1 MNGEKKEIPKG
12 TLGLV
17 ELYCLSIGQVIG
29 AGVITLVGPAITAT
43 GYSAWLAYLLAIVL
57 GFFTV
62 FPLVFI
68 CGTLRLGGG
77 YYSLIGALTNK
88 TLAGMYAFAQLT
100 KLLSISLFAVSL
112 GVYVQSLFPQVN
124 TTVCGVAFLTFFYVV
139 NLCGIDMMAKIQ
151 KYMTWVLIAAL
162 LMFIVFGLMYYNHPV
177 FDITHQNFLTNGI
190 AGLWTASFL
199 FVYST
204 TGYSMTMNYG
214 SVARNPQRDIPW
226 ALILSVP
233 TLVILYCGVAA
244 AGSCV
249 LPMEEVM
256 DQPLTLVARVALPKV
271 LFIAFII
278 GGPIMALLTTMNS
291 TMPANCLPIMVS
303 CKDGWLPKSFGK
315 ENKRGVAWKIM
326 TLNYLL
332 GLVPLLLGF
341 NVKTITNNIMLLNSC
356 MYLMCYYAYF
366 QMPKKY
372 PDAWKR
378 SRWHVADRVY
388 YLVCAVGLVGQCA
401 ILVNS
406 AFALTPII
414 AIVSI
419 AAIAICCVLG
429 LLRARS
435 PEVTV
440 STTIW
445 ED

>member
-1 MNGEKKEIPKG
+1 MSGEKKEVPKG

-62 FPLVFI
+62 FPLIFI

-100 KLLSISLFAVSL
+100 KLLGISLFAVSL
-112 GVYVQSLFPQVN
+112 GVYIQSLFPQVN
-124 TTVCGVAFLTFFYVV
+124 TIICGVAFLTFFYVV
-139 NLCGIDMMAKIQ
+139 NLCGIDMMAKLQ

-162 LMFIVFGLMYYNHPV
+162 LMFIFFGLKNYNHPV
-177 FDITHQNFLTNGI
+177 FDITNQNFMTNGVG
-190 AGLWTASFL
+190 GLWTASFL

-214 SVARNPQRDIPW
+214 SAARNPKRDIPW

-233 TLVILYCGVAA
+233 TLIILYCGVAA
-244 AGSCV
+244 AGTCV
-249 LPMEEVM
+249 LPMEEVI

-271 LFIAFII
+271 LFVAFII

-303 CKDGWLPKSFGK
+303 CDDGWLPKSFGSK
-315 ENKRGVAWKIM
+315 NKRGVAWKIM

-366 QMPKKY
+366 QLPKKY
-372 PDAWKR
+372 KEAWKR
-378 SRWHVADRVY
+378 SKWHVSDGIY

-406 AFALTPII
+406 AFALTPAI

-419 AAIAICCVLG
+419 AAIVVCCGLG
-429 LLRARS
+429 IMRAKD
-435 PEVTV
+435 PNINV
-440 STTIW
+440 SSTIW
-445 ED
+445 EE

>member
-1 MNGEKKEIPKG
+1 MSGEKKEVPKG

-62 FPLVFI
+62 FPLIFI

-100 KLLSISLFAVSL
+100 KLLGISLFAVSL
-112 GVYVQSLFPQVN
+112 GVYIQSLFPQVN
-124 TTVCGVAFLTFFYVV
+124 TIICGVAFLTFFYVV
-139 NLCGIDMMAKIQ
+139 NLCGIDMMAKLQ

-162 LMFIVFGLMYYNHPV
+162 LMFIFFGLKNYNHPV
-177 FDITHQNFLTNGI
+177 FDITNQNFMTNGVG
-190 AGLWTASFL
+190 GLWTASFL

-214 SVARNPQRDIPW
+214 SAARNPKRDIPW

-233 TLVILYCGVAA
+233 TLIILYCGVAA
-244 AGSCV
+244 AGTCV

-271 LFIAFII
+271 LFVAFII

-303 CKDGWLPKSFGK
+303 CDDGWLPKSFGSK
-315 ENKRGVAWKIM
+315 NKRGVAWKIM

-366 QMPKKY
+366 QLPKKY
-372 PDAWKR
+372 KEAWKR
-378 SRWHVADRVY
+378 SKWHVSDGIY

-406 AFALTPII
+406 AFALTPAI

-419 AAIAICCVLG
+419 AAIVVCCGLG
-429 LLRARS
+429 IMRAKD
-435 PEVTV
+435 PNINV
-440 STTIW
+440 SSTIW
-445 ED
+445 EE

>member
-1 MNGEKKEIPKG
+1 MSGEKKEVPKG

-57 GFFTV
+57 GFFTI
-62 FPLVFI
+62 FPLIFI

-100 KLLSISLFAVSL
+100 KLLGISLFAVSL
-112 GVYVQSLFPQVN
+112 GVYIQSLFPQVD
-124 TTVCGVAFLTFFYVV
+124 TIICGVAFLTFFYVV
-139 NLCGIDMMAKIQ
+139 NLCGIDMMAKLQ

-162 LMFIVFGLMYYNHPV
+162 LMFIFFGLKNYNHPV
-177 FDITHQNFLTNGI
+177 FDITNQNFMTNGVG
-190 AGLWTASFL
+190 GLWTASFL

-214 SVARNPQRDIPW
+214 SAAKNPKRDIPW

-233 TLVILYCGVAA
+233 TLIILYCGVAA

-271 LFIAFII
+271 LFVAFII

-303 CKDGWLPKSFGK
+303 CEDGWLPKSFGSK
-315 ENKRGVAWKIM
+315 NKRGVAWKIM

-332 GLVPLLLGF
+332 GLIPLLLGF

-366 QMPKKY
+366 QMPKRY
-372 PDAWKR
+372 QAAWQR
-378 SRWHVADRVY
+378 SKWHVSDGIY

-401 ILVNS
+401 ILINS
-406 AFALTPII
+406 AFALTPVI

-419 AAIAICCVLG
+419 AAIVICCGLG
-429 LLRARS
+429 FMRAKDPR
-435 PEVTV
+435 V
-440 STTIW
+440 SVSSTIW
-445 ED
+445 EE